1 MYRFWKCCAR
11 FAGSWGLLTAT
22 VLSAGCRSGHQ
33 PVPLAGAAVPVEAGA
48 YFVDVTAYSGI
59 DFVHTLGD
67 DHLSNIVETVGSGAA
82 FLDYDRDGDVDL
94 YVANGTYWEGI
105 SMGEHRPDVM
115 MGNRLYRNRGD
126 DTFEDVTKQAR
137 LELQNYS
144 MGVAVADY
152 DNDGYPDLYVCNYGP
167 NVLYRNN
174 GDGTFSNVTA
184 RSGMAGN
191 HNTVGAVWFDYDND
205 GRLDLFVGNYLQFD
219 PRYNYYYQPDGF
231 PPPMAYPGEPD
242 VLYRNLGD
250 GRFEDV
256 TEQVGLYDPDGRM
269 MGVAAADYDEDG
281 WVDLYVAN
289 DAMANALLHNEG
301 GRRFVDLGVRSGT
314 AFTVSGEET
323 SSMAVD
329 FADYDFDGKIDL
341 WVSDIHFSGLY
352 RNEGDH
358 LFTDVTVEVG
368 IGQPSGQYDG
378 WGSAFF
384 DYDNDGDLDIFKANG
399 DFNHLY
405 GHEDQVFRNRGDGTF
420 EDASLA
426 LGSYFHRE
434 LVGRGAA
441 FGDYDNDGDVDVFVN
456 NLNDRPVLLRNEALD
471 GNNWLQLLLV
481 GTASNRDGVGARVAV
496 TAGGRTQVKPK
507 QSASGY
513 LSTNDPRLHFG
524 LGLHDVVERIE
535 IRWPSGTVQTL
546 ENVPANQVLTVTEGS
561 DPMMARMGMRTM
573 R

>member
-1 MYRFWKCCAR
+1 MLLAL
-11 FAGSWGLLTAT
+11 ALTALPGCWT
-22 VLSAGCRSGHQ
+22 AG
-33 PVPLAGAAVPVEAGA
+33 PPAGPAGPAPGVVEAGA
-48 YFVDVTAYSGI
+48 YFVDVTPFSGI

-82 FLDYDRDGDVDL
+82 FLDYDGDGFMDL
-94 YVANGTYWEGI
+94 YVANGTYREGV
-105 SMGEHRPDVM
+105 SMGDHRPDVM

-126 DTFEDVTKQAR
+126 GTFEDVTRKAR
-137 LELQNYS
+137 LELQAYS
-144 MGVAVADY
+144 MGVAAADF
-152 DNDGYPDLYVCNYGP
+152 DNDGRPDLYVCNYGP

-184 RSGMAGN
+184 KAGVAGD

-205 GRLDLFVGNYLQFD
+205 GRLDLYVGNYLQFD
-219 PRYNYYYQPDGF
+219 PEYNFYYAPDGF

-242 VLYRNLGD
+242 FLYRNLGSADD
-250 GRFEDV
+250 GTVRFEDV
-256 TEQVGLYDPDGRM
+256 TERLGLYDPAGRM
-269 MGVAAADYDEDG
+269 MGVAAADYDDDG

-289 DAMANALLHNEG
+289 DAMANALWRNEG
-301 GRRFVDLGVRSGT
+301 GVRFVDLGVRSGT

-329 FADYDFDGKIDL
+329 FADYDLDGRLDL

-352 RNEGDH
+352 RNLGDG
-358 LFTDVTVEVG
+358 LFADVTVDVG

-378 WGSAFF
+378 WGSAFI
-384 DYDNDGDLDIFKANG
+384 DYDSDGLVDIFKANG

-420 EDASLA
+420 DDVSLA

-434 LVGRGAA
+434 LVGRGAT
-441 FGDYDNDGDVDVFVN
+441 FGDYDNDGDVDVFLN
-456 NLNDRPVLLRNEALD
+456 NLNDRPVLLRNESLD
-471 GNNWLQLLLV
+471 GNAWIALHLV

-496 TAGGRTQVKPK
+496 TAGGRTQVRPK

-513 LSTNDPRLHFG
+513 LATNDPRMHFG
-524 LGLHDVVERIE
+524 LGRSAVVERIE
-535 IRWPSGTVQTL
+535 VRWPSGMVQIL
-546 ENVPANQVLTVTEGS
+546 ENVEAGQVLTVTE
-561 DPMMARMGMRTM
+561 PHHATARMRVMGGM
-573 R
+573 